1 MECRAVVSSLSDYID
16 MWLSESEVREIESHL
31 VACPKCQTISLELNQ
46 IRSTARDLALH
57 TPSRALW
64 GRIAEEIRLE
74 NAWPEKSLPEMP
86 LIDGSDPSER
96 PELNWWQ
103 RLNARRFTF
112 TLPQLASI
120 SAFVAAFVIMV
131 MYGTNISTRRDFD
144 ISNGPRALQT
154 ALLPNEERIKADLEQ
169 KMSVIN
175 LRKANWDP
183 DVRAEFERHLNKIE
197 LSLRNSREMLQS
209 NPDDGVQ
216 QQMVL
221 TLYDEKRQLLE
232 DVERLNW

>member
-1 MECRAVVSSLSDYID
+1 MECRAVVSSLSDYLD

-46 IRSTARDLALH
+46 IRSTAHDLALH

-64 GRIAEEIRLE
+64 GRIAEEIKR
-74 NAWPEKSLPEMP
+74 EKPLPEMS
-86 LIDGSDPSER
+86 LIDGPDPRDR

-120 SAFVAAFVIMV
+120 SAFVAALVIMV

-154 ALLPNEERIKADLEQ
+154 ALLPDEDRIKADLEQ
-169 KMSVIN
+169 KLSVIN

-183 DVRAEFERHLNKIE
+183 DIRAEFERHLNKID
-197 LSLRNSREMLQS
+197 LSLRNSRDMLQS

>member
-16 MWLSESEVREIESHL
+16 MWLSESEAREIESHL

-46 IRSTARDLALH
+46 IRSAASDLPLH

-64 GRIAEEIRLE
+64 TRIVEEIKPE
-74 NAWPEKSLPEMP
+74 KAWPENP
-86 LIDGSDPSER
+86 LIGDSDPRES
-96 PELNWWQ
+96 PDLNWWQ

-120 SAFVAAFVIMV
+120 SAFVAAMVILV
-131 MYGTNISTRRDFD
+131 MYGTISPSPRNFD

-154 ALLPNEERIKADLEQ
+154 ALLPDEDRIKADLEQ
-169 KMSVIN
+169 KLSVIN

-183 DVRAEFERHLNKIE
+183 DVRAEFERHLNKID
-197 LSLRNSREMLQS
+197 LSLRNSREMLQT

>member
-16 MWLSESEVREIESHL
+16 MWLSESEAREIESHL

-46 IRSTARDLALH
+46 IRSAAGDLPLH

-64 GRIAEEIRLE
+64 ARIAEEIKSE
-74 NAWPEKSLPEMP
+74 NPWPEKPWAEKP
-86 LIDGSDPSER
+86 LIGDPDPREST
-96 PELNWWQ
+96 ELNWWQ

-120 SAFVAAFVIMV
+120 SAFVAAMVILV
-131 MYGTNISTRRDFD
+131 MYGTNNPSSRDFD

-154 ALLPNEERIKADLEQ
+154 ALLPDEDRIKAELEQ
-169 KMSVIN
+169 KLSIIN

-183 DVRAEFERHLNKIE
+183 DVRAEFERHLNKID

-209 NPDDGVQ
+209 NPEDGVQ

-232 DVERLNW
+232 DVQRLNW

>member
-16 MWLSESEVREIESHL
+16 MWLSESEAREIESHL

-46 IRSTARDLALH
+46 IRSAACDLPLH

-64 GRIAEEIRLE
+64 TRIVEEIK
-74 NAWPEKSLPEMP
+74 PEKAWSEKPLPEKP
-86 LIDGSDPSER
+86 LIGDLDPRESQ
-96 PELNWWQ
+96 ELSWWQ

-120 SAFVAAFVIMV
+120 SAFVAAMVILV
-131 MYGTNISTRRDFD
+131 MYGTNPSGRDFD

-154 ALLPNEERIKADLEQ
+154 ALLPDEDRIKADLEQ
-169 KMSVIN
+169 KLSVIN
-175 LRKANWDP
+175 LRKSNWDP
-183 DVRAEFERHLNKIE
+183 DVRAEFERHLNKID

-232 DVERLNW
+232 DVQRLNW